1 MHAKNAI
8 HDALGLT
15 RRGGERP
22 DRPEPESNGDTMDS
36 AGRNAPHQQFGLE
49 IIWNGAKG
57 ALRSHTILYAMI
69 DEPLRFDQDEQGNG
83 ELVIDYQAATG
94 RYRCT
99 VRGRNMH
106 SIAQHIMR
114 GRRVTLYVQ
123 AEIDGVT
130 IEKIE
135 EEE

>member
-1 MHAKNAI
+1 MHGKQAI
-8 HDALGLT
+8 HDALGLGK
-15 RRGGERP
+15 RSADKLEPEAGGEV
-22 DRPEPESNGDTMDS
+22 MDS
-36 AGRNAPHQQFGLE
+36 AGRNAPHMQFGLE
-49 IIWNGAKG
+49 IIWKGAKG
-57 ALRSHTILYAMI
+57 ALRSHTVLYAMI
-69 DEPLRFDQDEQGNG
+69 DEPIAFDQDEDGNG
-83 ELVIDYQAATG
+83 ELVIEYQAASG
-94 RYRCT
+94 RHRCT

-135 EEE
+135 ESE